1 VLCFVN
7 NGKTQHR
14 ASEPGLDGWMGATDK
29 LMLGR
34 VVSGGHCKRC
44 VARGPH
50 RARVDMDL
58 NPPTGGSVGH
68 AYNLGHPVR
77 ETQCFL
83 FFFSALCP
91 IIVVF
96 SFKFF
101 LFVLL

>member
-1 VLCFVN
+1 
-7 NGKTQHR
+7 
-14 ASEPGLDGWMGATDK
+14 
-29 LMLGR
+29 
-34 VVSGGHCKRC
+34 
-44 VARGPH
+44 
-50 RARVDMDL
+50 MDL